1 MQDTVLLRMSRG
13 AGAADRFEWLSPDTE
28 GGMLTHGTLQDAA
41 QASAGKRLLF
51 LAPGEDILLTQAN
64 IPARNRQRLLQA
76 LPYALEDRL
85 VQDIEASHF
94 AAGTTRRG
102 DGSLPVAVVER
113 ARLEHWL
120 ETLAGAGVTPDRI
133 VPDVLAVPFE
143 PGSWTVLDDGGMALV
158 RHTTQGGFAIDRD
171 GLAPVLAGALEEAGE
186 DRPEQLLVYAAG
198 GAADELE
205 ALSTLGVEIVV
216 RPLPGSALALLASH
230 VEGGEAIDLLQGD
243 YSRREQFG
251 RAWRPWLPAAI
262 ILALLLVL
270 NTGMLLY
277 EHSRLS
283 SESARLQSSIENIYR
298 ETFPESQRVVNARV
312 QMERGL
318 EALRRG
324 GAQNSDFLDM
334 MSRTAEALRQ
344 TEGLVVQRI
353 NYRERRLDLSLLIRD
368 LQQLDGLVQRIG
380 ETGGMPVEVQSASA
394 VEGRIEARLQVRA
407 AP

>member
-1 MQDTVLLRMSRG
+1 MPDTVLLRMARG
-13 AGAADRFEWLSPDTE
+13 AEAGACEWLAPDVTD
-28 GGMLTHGTLQDAA
+28 GAPVRGSLQEAA
-41 QASAGKRLLF
+41 EACSGKRTIF
-51 LAPGEDILLTQAN
+51 LAPGEDVLLSSVN
-64 IPARNRQRLLQA
+64 IPARNRQRLMQA

-85 VQDIEASHF
+85 VQDIEECHF

-102 DGSLPVAVVER
+102 DGSLPVAVIER

-120 ETLAGAGVTPDRI
+120 GDLASVGIAPDRV
-133 VPDVLAVPFE
+133 VPDVLAVPYE
-143 PGSWTVLDDGGMALV
+143 PGSWTILDDAGMTLV

-171 GLAPVLAGALEEAGE
+171 SLAPVLASALEEAGE
-186 DRPEQLLVYAAG
+186 ARPAQLLIHAAED
-198 GAADELE
+198 AADEFE

-216 RPLPGSALALLASH
+216 RPLPGSALALLANH
-230 VEGGEAIDLLQGD
+230 VDGGEAIDLLQGD
-243 YSRREQFG
+243 FSRREQFG
-251 RAWRPWLPAAI
+251 RAWRPWLPAAVM
-262 ILALLLVL
+262 LALLLVI
-270 NTGMLLY
+270 NMGMLLY
-277 EHSRLS
+277 EHGRLN

-298 ETFPESQRVVNARV
+298 STFPESQRVVNARV

-334 MSRTAEALRQ
+334 MSKTAEALRQ

-353 NYRERRLDLSLLIRD
+353 NYRERRLDLSLMIRD

-380 ETGGMPVEVQSASA
+380 ENGGMPVEVQSASA